1 MSMRVMSRINARDL
15 TPEEVDLVT
24 GGSGTGCKGVLSLF
38 PPTVD
43 GVVCGDAL

>member
-1 MSMRVMSRINARDL
+1 VNQDL

-24 GGSGTGCKGVLSLF
+24 GGSVTNCKGVLSLF
-38 PPTVD
+38 PPKVD